1 MRGTRRAAMLS
12 WTTVRITDLIL
23 SAFDFA
29 AENRRYAYQFATDPD
44 SRAKAQ
50 KFIQRALE
58 LLSPLLIALTAF
70 TASAAIPRPIEPSAN
85 IQRNPLP
92 SEEIKVRLQSVAS
105 SFSVSG
111 IGLRFPGSPERKA
124 GLYQALQVSWERD
137 SSGLFAWTI
146 KDRDSSAV
154 VQKFKARQLEVVGSH
169 LRINLKPVAGRLT
182 LIPKAGADVRTEVV
196 ATLDLEEYLR
206 GVLPAEMPKDWPLEA
221 LKAQAIASRT
231 YALYRKR
238 ARERSGASHHVE
250 STVMDQVYRSLD
262 SDLGAAHENIQRAIR
277 ETEGMILVSTRD
289 MTSPLAAYF
298 HSDCGGHTE
307 DARVV
312 WGEASAGTAA
322 CPYSSQSEW
331 KTEFTLSEIESRVS
345 GRLKRAQSNST
356 LMGLEPLGRTS
367 SGRVENIRLV
377 WSDGEEALMP
387 AHMFRMALGHDRV
400 RSTNFRFTT
409 VGENRIQI
417 IGQGSGHGVGLCQ
430 WGARHL
436 ALRGKSFREI
446 LKHYYP
452 NSVLVTPTT
461 MTTASLN

>member
-1 MRGTRRAAMLS
+1 MRGTRRAALLS

-29 AENRRYAYQFATDPD
+29 AENRRNAVQFATDPD
-44 SRAKAQ
+44 SRAKVQ
-50 KFIQRALE
+50 EFLKRALE

-70 TASAAIPRPIEPSAN
+70 TASAAVPRSIEPSAD
-85 IQRNPLP
+85 IQRNQLAT
-92 SEEIKVRLQSVAS
+92 EEIKVRLQSVAP
-105 SFSVSG
+105 SFSISG
-111 IGLRFPGSPERKA
+111 IGLRFPGSPERKS

-137 SSGLFAWTI
+137 SSGLYSWSI
-146 KDRDSSAV
+146 KDRDSGAL
-154 VQKFKARQLEVVGSH
+154 VQKFKARQLEVVGSQ

-182 LIPKAGADVRTEVV
+182 LIPKSGAEVRTEVIV
-196 ATLDLEEYLR
+196 TLDLEEYLR

-221 LKAQAIASRT
+221 LKAQAIASRS

-238 ARERSGASHHVE
+238 AREKAGASHHVE

-262 SDLGAAHENIQRAIR
+262 ADLASVHENIQRAIR

-289 MTSPLAAYF
+289 LASPLAAYF

-307 DARVV
+307 DARIV

-322 CPYSSQSEW
+322 CPHSSSSEW
-331 KTEFTLSEIESRVS
+331 KAEFTLAEIESRVS
-345 GRLKRAQSNST
+345 ARLKRSGRGSA

-377 WSDGEEALMP
+377 WSDGEEVLMSS
-387 AHMFRMALGHDRV
+387 HVFRMTLGHDRV
-400 RSTNFRFTT
+400 RSTNFRLTT

-417 IGQGSGHGVGLCQ
+417 AGHGSGHGVGLCQ

-436 ALRGKSFREI
+436 ALNGKSFREI

-461 MTTASLN
+461 MTTAQLN